1 MRKKIRNAGNC
12 RISGIAIMDKIKNL
26 ILLIPSKQIELPKE
40 LNSKFIKFEKIEFG
54 VSLILYNKEATL

>member
-1 MRKKIRNAGNC
+1 MRNAGNC

-26 ILLIPSKQIELPKE
+26 ILLTYTPSKQIELPKE
-40 LNSKFIKFEKIEFG
+40 LNSKFIKFEKIEFC

>member
-12 RISGIAIMDKIKNL
+12 RISGIATMDKIKNL
-26 ILLIPSKQIELPKE
+26 VLLIPSKQIELPKE